1 MAKIDSTPV
10 TRIAAADLSAKQWCF
25 GKETSTGV
33 NVCSVAGERAMGVIG
48 NPAKIGEGVD
58 LYLDRLAKVLTGG
71 TFAKGV
77 ELTTDANGAAVAA
90 NSGDFINAIAGEA
103 STGAGQLVQILP
115 PGASVKSP
123 SGGGAGVANVADAQT
138 SPGVPVCYTFNIAD
152 GATANYDIV
161 VDDKFEVLEVVT
173 IKTSADGGAG
183 DQVVIQNGASA
194 ISDAISMNHTHK
206 TITRAATIDETHNV
220 IAAAGTLRAAV
231 TKSTNGAVKILVIGV
246 KRA

>member
-48 NPAKIGEGVD
+48 NPAKVGEGVD
-58 LYLDRLAKVLTGG
+58 LYVDRLSKVLAGG
-71 TFAKGV
+71 TFNKGD

-90 NSGDFINAIAGEA
+90 VSGNFINAIAGD
-103 STGAGQLVQILP
+103 AGVAGKLCQILP
-115 PGASVKSP
+115 PGAAVKSP
-123 SGGGAGVANVADAQT
+123 SGGGAGVAIVADAQT

-161 VDDKFEVLEVVT
+161 VDDKFEVLEIIT
-173 IKTSADGGAG
+173 IKTSADGGSG
-183 DQVVIQNGASA
+183 DQVIIQNGASA

-206 TITRAATIDETHNV
+206 TVTRAATIDETHNV

-231 TKSTNGAVKILVIGV
+231 TKATNGAVKILVLGV